1 MKKPLSKQLGSTL
14 AHLQD
19 LFDTIIHQKLF
30 NSNST
35 KSSFIKII
43 KNIGQSYYKTYSKI
57 KKTNST

>member
-1 MKKPLSKQLGSTL
+1 MKRPLSKQLGSAL

-19 LFDTIIHQKLF
+19 LIDTIIHQKLF

-35 KSSFIKII
+35 KNSFIKII